1 MAYNQYGTLW
11 SASSNTTAGTQ
22 AGTTV
27 AQQASITSFAN
38 TGPLWVW
45 QNIGNAN
52 NPSIWPRTLRL
63 LLTGTAPTGT
73 LHLNLAVI
81 IDTVAP
87 AITNPGLVSQNYNAD
102 TRDSSSKSV
111 SQITGYLAASDLTV
125 VAPSSAYRTVVRAR
139 LCTGLGITGDAYVF
153 QFGMQDQRM
162 DNGHAG
168 AAVRATDPTHLA
180 MQCPGFNIA
189 PGVVAFIY
197 LSWSAEATNA
207 ATWEWAVEWY
217 EL

>member
-1 MAYNQYGTLW
+1 MAYNSNGTLW
-11 SASSNTTAGTQ
+11 TAAGGTGAPAS
-22 AGTTV
+22 TV
-27 AQQASITSFAN
+27 ARHSDTATFTN
-38 TGPLWVW
+38 TLPLLVW
-45 QNIGNAN
+45 QNIAVPGSGG
-52 NPSIWPRTLRL
+52 PSIWPRALRL
-63 LLTGTAPTGT
+63 HLGGTAPTAT
-73 LHLNLAVI
+73 LHMNLSVVTDIA
-81 IDTVAP
+81 AP
-87 AITNPGLVSQNYNAD
+87 AITNGGLVAAPVNAD
-102 TRDSSSKSV
+102 SRDSVNKSV

-189 PGVVAFIY
+189 PGVVAYIY
-197 LSWSAEATNA
+197 MSWSAEATNA
-207 ATWEWAVEWY
+207 STWEWAVEWY